1 MNRANEDMKVGTNV
15 IFVMAFDIGLK
26 IPRRENEEQEKAP
39 ERGRDVKNEAQK
51 GPSKTWREPMGRGC
65 VVVQGSNPYVSLS
78 WLSRGRQFSCQFSL
92 NKNTDNPR
100 KQYQKAIIEV
110 AIRRIKNVRQ

>member
-39 ERGRDVKNEAQK
+39 ERGRGMKNEAQK
-51 GPSKTWREPMGRGC
+51 GPSKTWRELKRAELIAAF
-65 VVVQGSNPYVSLS
+65 VHKHL
-78 WLSRGRQFSCQFSL
+78 
-92 NKNTDNPR
+92 
-100 KQYQKAIIEV
+100 
-110 AIRRIKNVRQ
+110 